1 MSDGLR
7 LVCSLVWKDN
17 LGQLDRDEA
26 HGFFEALY
34 QIFGG
39 VQMVLWVSGVMAG
52 KMQRGG
58 HWDDNL
64 MPSEHA
70 SDIQLGNG
78 GLGTLNIVSVAPGAA
93 GYTTVY
99 GNAAEVTP
107 LQIAPAAALTAH

>member
-1 MSDGLR
+1 
-7 LVCSLVWKDN
+7 
-17 LGQLDRDEA
+17 
-26 HGFFEALY
+26 
-34 QIFGG
+34 
-39 VQMVLWVSGVMAG
+39 
-52 KMQRGG
+52 
-58 HWDDNL
+58 

-78 GLGTLNIVSVAPGAA
+78 GLGTLNVVSVAPGAA

>member
-39 VQMVLWVSGVMAG
+39 VPQRFSSLSVGSSPLDYQIKGVI
-52 KMQRGG
+52 
-58 HWDDNL
+58 N
-64 MPSEHA
+64 
-70 SDIQLGNG
+70 N
-78 GLGTLNIVSVAPGAA
+78 
-93 GYTTVY
+93 YTAV
-99 GNAAEVTP
+99 E
-107 LQIAPAAALTAH
+107 L